1 MILFKMMTQGL
12 FSEIHGCVSTGKE
25 VRDVIIAS
33 LSRHPGACGARD
45 WVDCFEVALAMC
57 MT

>member
-33 LSRHPGACGARD
+33 LWRHPGRVGRRIGLVSMGHA
-45 WVDCFEVALAMC
+45 VAGF
-57 MT
+57 